1 MDTRGENFILQEEES
16 YLVRESFVHG
26 GQRTGP
32 DVDTSVHDIA
42 HLEHVC
48 VPWDTGFGVPIVY

>member
-48 VPWDTGFGVPIVY
+48 VP